1 LVHDLD
7 QILSDRLVELPV
19 LGKRLADSAHDR
31 VGQRAVQELRPCL
44 REIARLSA
52 CLGKRKQRLEQVH
65 LGILLAQIAPPR
77 HSCRETHFIRS
88 AVRLSGSTE
97 NSHPGPS
104 SGGRQLRQVLW
115 KANNAN

>member
-88 AVRLSGSTE
+88 AGSTE

>member
-1 LVHDLD
+1 MHDLD

-65 LGILLAQIAPPR
+65 LGILLAPPR